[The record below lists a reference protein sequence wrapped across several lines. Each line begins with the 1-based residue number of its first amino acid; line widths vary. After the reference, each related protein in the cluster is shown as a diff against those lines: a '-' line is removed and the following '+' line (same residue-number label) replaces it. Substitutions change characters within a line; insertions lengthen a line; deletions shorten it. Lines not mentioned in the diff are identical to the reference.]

1 MYTMSMTVTNM
12 QPFWHKI
19 ERCESKGCP
28 TWRIVEWVS
37 RLWHDTCTS
46 GLENPKSW
54 DFLLAFQLFHCRA
67 DHKTWWIKLIQIG
80 FYPRSRGHATFSG
93 RIWASFC
100 CSKHLHWNTSCRTY
114 AGQSSQKCVSK
125 VGSSQQVPQVP
136 QVPLF
141 GYAFR
146 GHSFPS
152 HLLGSRSF
160 NIAQITRSAFG
171 RMLPVAA
178 ILLIVESA
186 RCDFPTSYIFTFWHM
201 RTSLAFCPIL
211 HRYSATVKVSA
222 MIA

>member
-19 ERCESKGCP
+19 EHCESKGCP

-54 DFLLAFQLFHCRA
+54 DFLLAFQLFHCQA

-100 CSKHLHWNTSCRTY
+100 CSKHLRWNTSCRTY

-125 VGSSQQVPQVP
+125 VGSWQHEDKSQKSHKSHF
-136 QVPLF
+136 LDM
-141 GYAFR
+141 
-146 GHSFPS
+146 PS
-152 HLLGSRSF
+152 VVIRFHHICLVHDPS
-160 NIAQITRSAFG
+160 T
-171 RMLPVAA
+171 
-178 ILLIVESA
+178 
-186 RCDFPTSYIFTFWHM
+186 
-201 RTSLAFCPIL
+201 
-211 HRYSATVKVSA
+211 
-222 MIA
+222 

>member
-1 MYTMSMTVTNM
+1 MAWHVYKWLGESQKLRFFVGLSTLSLPGWSQNLMDKTHSNWVLSTKPRPCDIFWPHLGFLLLQQTPALEHLMSDLCRPK
-12 QPFWHKI
+12 Q
-19 ERCESKGCP
+19 SKMCFKGWFLA
-28 TWRIVEWVS
+28 TWR
-37 RLWHDTCTS
+37 
-46 GLENPKSW
+46 
-54 DFLLAFQLFHCRA
+54 
-67 DHKTWWIKLIQIG
+67 
-80 FYPRSRGHATFSG
+80 
-93 RIWASFC
+93 
-100 CSKHLHWNTSCRTY
+100 
-114 AGQSSQKCVSK
+114 
-125 VGSSQQVPQVP
+125 QVPQAP